1 MVFAGAGVTAMA
13 ELIAAI
19 QVAPAALLYFDYD
32 GTLAPLRRD
41 PAHCSLAPGLVGAL
55 RQLSE
60 HHSRPAL
67 DVAVISGR
75 SLADLR
81 RQLGADLQHLALAG
95 NHGLEIASAGGSWCD
110 PRAAALVPQLDG
122 VAERLQARLR
132 TCPGAWLEHKGLSLS
147 LHSRGLSCQERQQ
160 LEQQLQPLLAQI
172 HREGQ
177 FVLRRGRMVLEVRP
191 AILHTKADAV
201 QWLEAAARRRGTGS
215 PQDPDGLLRLYF
227 GDDATDEDVFRL
239 WPGVIGVRVGPG
251 AVQTAARYRLSGPAG
266 VARWLQSLAG
276 QLGS

>member
-1 MVFAGAGVTAMA
+1 MTALA
-13 ELIAAI
+13 ALIEAI
-19 QVAPAALLYFDYD
+19 QGAPAALLYLDYD
-32 GTLAPLRRD
+32 GTLVPLRRD
-41 PAHCSLAPGLVGAL
+41 PAHCPLAPSLAKAL

-60 HHSRPAL
+60 RQGRPAL
-67 DVAVISGR
+67 DVAVVSGR

-81 RQLGADLQHLALAG
+81 CQLGADLQHLALAG

-110 PRAAALVPQLDG
+110 PRAAALVPQLDR
-122 VAERLQARLR
+122 VAQRLQERLR

-147 LHSRGLSCQERQQ
+147 LHSRGLSCQQRRH
-160 LEQQLQPLLAQI
+160 LEQQLQPLLVQI

-201 QWLEAAARRRGTGS
+201 QWLEAAARRRGIGS
-215 PQDPDGLLRLYF
+215 AQHPDRLLRLYF
-227 GDDATDEDVFRL
+227 GDDDTDEDVFRL

-251 AVQTAARYRLSGPAG
+251 TVRTAACHRLSGPAG
-266 VARWLQSLAG
+266 MGRWLQALARRLEETPLVSL
-276 QLGS
+276 